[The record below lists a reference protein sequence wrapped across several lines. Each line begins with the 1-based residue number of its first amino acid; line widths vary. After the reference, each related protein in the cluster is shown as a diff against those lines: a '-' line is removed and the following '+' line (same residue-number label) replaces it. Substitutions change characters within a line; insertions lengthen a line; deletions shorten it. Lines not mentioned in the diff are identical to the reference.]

1 MDRETR
7 KRRYPEYWDYRSPR
21 TAEEYIENNQKR
33 RRNKDRRSRLFLQ
46 KLFVISALAF
56 VFSLLV

>member
-21 TAEEYIENNQKR
+21 TAEEYIDNNRKR
-33 RRNKDRRSRLFLQ
+33 RRNKDRRSWLFLQ

-56 VFSLLV
+56 VFALLI